1 MLIDRSKFFLRTALL
16 ALAVPV
22 IGLPANVTLTGPTVN
37 FNGTAGPT
45 SFNQTVSFGNGDVFD
60 VTGTFSAAY
69 NSGGTSLSINPIVTY
84 VGSAPSV
91 GNDSISISY
100 TQPYFNSSPGSW
112 DGTYTE
118 TIPVVPIGAV
128 GAGSSISGQLSY
140 NGQGLG
146 VLTGSSGVL
155 TKSANLTGLTTDTLT
170 ADFELTYNLN
180 AGTDPGAGISSPA
193 SSAVP
198 EPTEALPV
206 GVGLAGV
213 MYAVARRRKKTA

>member
-1 MLIDRSKFFLRTALL
+1 MSIARSKFFLRTALL

-37 FNGTAGPT
+37 FNGSTGPT

-69 NSGGTSLSINPIVTY
+69 NSSGTSLSINPVVTY
-84 VGSAPSV
+84 TGSAPSV
-91 GNDSISISY
+91 GNDAITISY
-100 TQPYFNSSPGSW
+100 TQPYFDNSPGTW

-118 TIPVVPIGAV
+118 TIPVVPIGSV
-128 GAGSSISGQLSY
+128 GAGSSLTGELFY
-140 NGQGLG
+140 DGQGLG
-146 VLTGSSGVL
+146 PLTGSSGVL
-155 TKSANLTGLTTDTLT
+155 TNSANLTGLTGNTLT
-170 ADFELTYNLN
+170 ADFEFTYNLN
-180 AGTDPGAGISSPA
+180 AGTQPNAGISSPA

-213 MYAVARRRKKTA
+213 MYAVARRRKKSA